1 MRFELMF
8 VLLAIFAFALTDAG
22 FGKKRRGGLRRYGGG
37 FRRVGYPVYPQ
48 QQGYGYPSP
57 RGYPIRNYNS
67 GYSSFY
73 PNRIYHA

>member
-1 MRFELMF
+1 MF
-8 VLLAIFAFALTDAG
+8 VLLAIFAIALTDAG

-48 QQGYGYPSP
+48 QQGY
-57 RGYPIRNYNS
+57 PIRNYNS